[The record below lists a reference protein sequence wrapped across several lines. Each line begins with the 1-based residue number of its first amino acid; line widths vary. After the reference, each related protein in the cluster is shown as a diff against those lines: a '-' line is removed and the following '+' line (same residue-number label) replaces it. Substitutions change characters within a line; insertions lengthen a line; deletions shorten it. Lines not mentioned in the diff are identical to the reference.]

1 MQKAYICTKIFVLEV
16 VVTRKISV
24 KEKIQ
29 AYVAFTK
36 LRLSA
41 LVIVSALSGY
51 LFVGGNSG
59 VEIFYLL
66 VGGLLVTAASNG
78 SNQIWERDYDKLM
91 RRTQKR
97 PLPTG
102 KMSLTEAY
110 IVVIIALIVGTWML
124 YQLNF
129 YSAVLGLL
137 AYVMYVFMYTP
148 MKRVSPWAVFVGA
161 FPGAMPPLLG
171 AVAETNAFG
180 MVPGILFFVQ
190 FVWQFPHFWAIAWVS
205 FDDYKAG
212 GFTLLPS
219 QTGKSKNS
227 AFQICVYSLLL
238 IPFTLL
244 PWVMGLTG
252 TLTLII
258 GSIAS
263 FLFFWYSYKLFL
275 TCDDKDAKKVMFASF
290 FFLPIVQ
297 FLYVFDKVTP

>member
-1 MQKAYICTKIFVLEV
+1 MEV

-59 VEIFYLL
+59 IEIFYLL

-78 SNQIWERDYDKLM
+78 SNQIWEREFDKLM

-110 IVVIIALIVGTWML
+110 IVVIISLIVGTWML

-219 QTGKSKNS
+219 KTGKTKNS

-252 TLTLII
+252 TLTLVI